1 MCRRYSAGL
10 RLVFEGG
17 QILKM
22 RILLLGHKGM
32 LGSDLLLKL
41 NLQHEVVGMDKEE
54 IDIVSADECEK
65 AIKETKPD
73 ILINAAAYTNVDGC
87 ETAKEEC
94 FAVNAEAVKNIAEVC
109 RYKNIRII
117 HFSTDY
123 VFDGTGT
130 RPYKEDDRCN
140 PINAYG
146 ESKLAG
152 ERYLKSLADDY
163 LLIRTSWLY
172 GVKGKNFVQ
181 TILEKAKTTPMLS
194 VVDDQVGSPTY
205 TKDLAVAVDLLINQ
219 NLKGIFHVTNRG
231 SCSWYQ
237 FAVKILQ
244 ESGLDDVTVIPIK
257 SDKLPSQAL
266 RPAYS
271 VLSMQKFIATTGKT
285 MQPWQL
291 ALQDY
296 LKSIKPLN

>member
-1 MCRRYSAGL
+1 
-10 RLVFEGG
+10 
-17 QILKM
+17 M

-54 IDIVSADECEK
+54 IDIVSADECAR
-65 AIKETKPD
+65 AIKEITPS
-73 ILINAAAYTNVDGC
+73 IVINAAAYTNVDGC

-94 FAVNAEAVKNIAEVC
+94 FAVNAEAVKNIAEAC
-109 RYKNIRII
+109 RSKNIRII

-123 VFDGTGT
+123 IFDGTGT

-152 ERYLKSLADDY
+152 ECYLQSLADDY
-163 LLIRTSWLY
+163 VLIRTSWLY

-181 TILEKAKTTPMLS
+181 TILEKAKATPTLS
-194 VVDDQVGSPTY
+194 VVDDQIGSPTY
-205 TKDLAVAVDLLINQ
+205 TKDLATAVDLLISQ
-219 NLKGIFHVTNRG
+219 NHKGIFHVTNRG

-244 ESGLDDVTVIPIK
+244 ESGLDNIEVIPIK
-257 SDKLPSQAL
+257 SDKLP
-266 RPAYS
+266 RPAMRPTYS

-296 LKSIKPLN
+296 LKSIKQLN

>member
-1 MCRRYSAGL
+1 
-10 RLVFEGG
+10 
-17 QILKM
+17 M

-41 NLQHEVVGMDKEE
+41 SAEHEVVGMDKEE
-54 IDIVSADECEK
+54 IDIVSASECEK
-65 AIKETKPD
+65 AIKDTAPN
-73 ILINAAAYTNVDGC
+73 IVINAAAYTNVDGC
-87 ETAKEEC
+87 ESAKEEC
-94 FAVNAEAVKNIAEVC
+94 FAVNAEAVKNIAQAC
-109 RYKNIRII
+109 RDKNIRII

-123 VFDGTGT
+123 VFDGTAKQ
-130 RPYKEDDRCN
+130 PYKEDDQCN

-152 ERYLKSLADDY
+152 ERYLQSLADDHI
-163 LLIRTSWLY
+163 LIRTSWLY

-181 TILEKAKTTPMLS
+181 TILEKAKTTPTLT
-194 VVDDQVGSPTY
+194 VVNDQVGSPTY
-205 TKDLAVAVDLLINQ
+205 TKDLAAAVDLLIEQ
-219 NLKGIFHVTNRG
+219 NAKGIFHLTNRG

-244 ESGLDDVTVIPIK
+244 ESGLDDIKVIPIK
-257 SDKLPSQAL
+257 SDKLSRPAM

-296 LKSIKPLN
+296 LKSIKQLN

>member
-1 MCRRYSAGL
+1 
-10 RLVFEGG
+10 
-17 QILKM
+17 M

-41 NLQHEVVGMDKEE
+41 NLRHEVVGMDREE
-54 IDIVSADECEK
+54 IDIVSPDECVQ
-65 AIKETKPD
+65 AIKETAPNVV
-73 ILINAAAYTNVDGC
+73 INAAAYTNVDGC

-94 FAVNAEAVKNIAEVC
+94 FAVNDEAVKNIAQAC
-109 RYKNIRII
+109 RNKNIRII

-123 VFDGTGT
+123 VFDGTAQQ
-130 RPYKEDDRCN
+130 PYKEDDQCN

-146 ESKLAG
+146 ASKLAG
-152 ERYLKSLADDY
+152 ERYLQSLADDY
-163 LLIRTSWLY
+163 VLIRTSWLY
-172 GVKGKNFVQ
+172 GLKGKNFVQ
-181 TILEKAKTTPMLS
+181 TILEKAKTTPTLS

-205 TKDLAVAVDLLINQ
+205 TKDLAAAVDLLISQ
-219 NLKGIFHVTNRG
+219 NLQGIFHVTNRG

-244 ESGLDDVTVIPIK
+244 ESGMNDVKVIPIK
-257 SDKLPSQAL
+257 SDQLPRPAL

-271 VLSMQKFIATTGKT
+271 VLSMQKFISATGKT

-296 LKSIKPLN
+296 LKSIKQLN

>member
-1 MCRRYSAGL
+1 M
-10 RLVFEGG
+10 
-17 QILKM
+17 K
-22 RILLLGHKGM
+22 ILLLGHKGM

-41 NLQHEVVGMDKEE
+41 TAEHEVVGMDKEE
-54 IDIVSADECEK
+54 IDIVSVNECVN
-65 AIKETKPD
+65 AIKDTKPNVV
-73 ILINAAAYTNVDGC
+73 INAAAYTNVDGC

-94 FAVNAEAVKNIAEVC
+94 FAVNAEAVKNIAQAC
-109 RYKNIRII
+109 RDKNIRII

-130 RPYKEDDRCN
+130 QPYKEEDKRN
-140 PINAYG
+140 PVNVYG

-152 ERYLKSLADDY
+152 ERYLQSLADDY
-163 LLIRTSWLY
+163 ILIRTSWLY

-181 TILEKAKTTPMLS
+181 TILEKAKTTPTLS
-194 VVDDQVGSPTY
+194 VVDDQIGSPTY
-205 TKDLAVAVDLLINQ
+205 TKDLAAAVDLLINQ

-237 FAVKILQ
+237 YAVKILQ
-244 ESGLDDVTVIPIK
+244 ESGLDDVEVTPIK
-257 SDKLPSQAL
+257 SDKLPRQAM

-271 VLSMQKFIATTGKT
+271 VLSMQKFILATGKT

-296 LKSIKPLN
+296 LKSIKKLN

>member
-1 MCRRYSAGL
+1 
-10 RLVFEGG
+10 
-17 QILKM
+17 M

-32 LGSDLLLKL
+32 LGSDLLLKF
-41 NLQHEVVGMDKEE
+41 NSHHEVIGLDKDE
-54 IDIVSADECEK
+54 IDIVSADECVK
-65 AIKETKPD
+65 AIKEITPD
-73 ILINAAAYTNVDGC
+73 IVINTAAYTNVDGC

-94 FAVNAEAVKNIAEVC
+94 FAVNAEAVKNIAQAC
-109 RYKNIRII
+109 RNKNIRII

-123 VFDGTGT
+123 VFDGTAKQ
-130 RPYKEDDRCN
+130 PYKEDDKCN

-152 ERYLKSLADDY
+152 ERYLQSLAADY
-163 LLIRTSWLY
+163 VLIRTSWLY
-172 GVKGKNFVQ
+172 GMKGENFVQ
-181 TILEKAKTTPMLS
+181 TILEKAKTTPTLT

-205 TKDLAVAVDLLINQ
+205 TKDLATAVDLLISQ
-219 NLKGIFHVTNRG
+219 NHKGIFHVTNRG

-244 ESGLDDVTVIPIK
+244 ESGLDNIEVIPIK
-257 SDKLPSQAL
+257 CDKLP
-266 RPAYS
+266 RPAMRPTYS

-296 LKSIKPLN
+296 LKSIK